1 LLTVEGDQ
9 RPIRYQLAA
18 LGGSD
23 GIYAA
28 RLVKDA

>member
-9 RPIRYQLAA
+9 RSIRDQLAA
-18 LGGSD
+18 LGGIN
-23 GIYAA
+23 GFYAA